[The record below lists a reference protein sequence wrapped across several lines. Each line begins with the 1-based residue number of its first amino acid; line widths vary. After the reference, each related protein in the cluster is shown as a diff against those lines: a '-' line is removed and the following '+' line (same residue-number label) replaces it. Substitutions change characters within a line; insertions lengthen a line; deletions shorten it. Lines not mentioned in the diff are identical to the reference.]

1 MVASHL
7 LIQDLLKYFA
17 RHGADLSRAVS
28 ARSPDPAH
36 YRDMIATIAERLL
49 LASDAGG
56 LSEAEQNQALRT
68 LYPEWF
74 DEAVAAVNNVH
85 QRFTRAR
92 ADVDRLLQGFIKRG
106 DLYS

>member
-1 MVASHL
+1 
-7 LIQDLLKYFA
+7 LKYFA
-17 RHGADLSRAVS
+17 RHGADLSRAVPG
-28 ARSPDPAH
+28 RSPDPAR
-36 YRDMIATIAERLL
+36 YRDMITTVAERLL

-56 LSEAEQNQALRT
+56 LRGDKQNLAFRT

-74 DEAVAAVNNVH
+74 DEAVAAVNKVH

-92 ADVDRLLQGFIKRG
+92 ADVDRLLQVFIKRG